1 LSLIAQTIGYG
12 SVLSILEGQ
21 IAMLVTGAAVGSLW
35 LLRKEAM
42 SSQWQDNY
50 RTDLVGLTMQ
60 APPRDALPGNRLA

>member
-1 LSLIAQTIGYG
+1 
-12 SVLSILEGQ
+12 
-21 IAMLVTGAAVGSLW
+21 MLVTGAAVGSLW